1 VELTIV
7 VNAFAQLKRRSKM
20 MFVDPTMKTGRE
32 NISYVPRPKKLEGL
46 RVAIIENTKKNAEA
60 VMVRLAEKLN
70 VAYGMKVS
78 LLMHKPQRDP
88 LKDEEL
94 KELKGSTDIV
104 ISGVGD

>member
-1 VELTIV
+1 
-7 VNAFAQLKRRSKM
+7 
-20 MFVDPTMKTGRE
+20 
-32 NISYVPRPKKLEGL
+32 
-46 RVAIIENTKKNAEA
+46 
-60 VMVRLAEKLN
+60 